1 MRDGRAQEAEERKIE
16 TRWERDGQRR
26 ERHALVEVGRER
38 ETGKERKIE
47 RTTHSILLFILSG
60 KTKENDERLLRHARA
75 LKLTLNFLI
84 RL

>member
-38 ETGKERKIE
+38 DRQREKNRENHPLHPALYSLWKDQRK
-47 RTTHSILLFILSG
+47 
-60 KTKENDERLLRHARA
+60 
-75 LKLTLNFLI
+75 
-84 RL
+84 